1 MELSCQHMARARAR
15 AAKRPAATAAAR
27 ATLVL
32 CPAAGGQPRPAPVA
46 RLRRAV
52 SGPTPPNV
60 TQDPDG
66 SGEPGAP
73 GGGSGGSAVLDK
85 IEASLG
91 TLVMQQQTLAAR
103 MSRLEKR
110 LHNNDGGRPLGSSAV
125 HLREM
130 ISRPRQMTASA
141 DATLAEAPLPSIA
154 LVSTVSDDLERRSD
168 ADQARDSTASDVASQ
183 RGASVE

>member
-1 MELSCQHMARARAR
+1 MTNVTNVTHV
-15 AAKRPAATAAAR
+15 TNVV
-27 ATLVL
+27 T
-32 CPAAGGQPRPAPVA
+32 
-46 RLRRAV
+46 
-52 SGPTPPNV
+52 NV

>member
-1 MELSCQHMARARAR
+1 MPVDRGGIHADSKTRASQELAPTQSNPTE
-15 AAKRPAATAAAR
+15 PANVTNV
-27 ATLVL
+27 TNVTH
-32 CPAAGGQPRPAPVA
+32 VTN
-46 RLRRAV
+46 V
-52 SGPTPPNV
+52 VTNV

-66 SGEPGAP
+66 SGEPGGGS

-141 DATLAEAPLPSIA
+141 DATLAAAPLPSIP
-154 LVSTVSDDLERRSD
+154 LVSTVSDDLERKLD
-168 ADQARDSTASDVASQ
+168 ADQARDSTASDAK
-183 RGASVE
+183 VE